1 MGVAAIP
8 VAGVYI
14 SACALYRSA
23 PERLAECSTRFKVK
37 NFAAWMLGAAVG
49 SGSVIASGFII
60 PVPALEGLAASVLAF
75 VLLHNWELLS
85 QAKQGRE
92 DPTAA

>member
-49 SGSVIASGFII
+49 SGSVIASGL
-60 PVPALEGLAASVLAF
+60 PALEGLAASVLAF

>member
-37 NFAAWMLGAAVG
+37 NFAAWMLGAG